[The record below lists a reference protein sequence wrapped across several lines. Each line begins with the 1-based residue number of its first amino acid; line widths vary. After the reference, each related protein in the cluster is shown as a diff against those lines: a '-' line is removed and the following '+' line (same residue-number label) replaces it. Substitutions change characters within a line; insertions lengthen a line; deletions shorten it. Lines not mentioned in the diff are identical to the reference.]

1 MEKTFAKAE
10 ELADNVKEYFNTKIE
25 AVKLNAAEKSSYVI
39 ANLIAGMAALV
50 VLIFFLIFGGM
61 ALSFGLGEWIG
72 KTWAGFLIVAFL
84 YLLIGII
91 VWAAR
96 GKIIRLPVMNALI
109 QQLFNNDDEE
119 D

>member
-25 AVKLNAAEKSSYVI
+25 SVKLNAAEKSSYVI

-50 VLIFFLIFGGM
+50 VFIFFIIFAGV
-61 ALSFGLGEWIG
+61 ALSLVLGEWMG
-72 KTWAGFLIVAFL
+72 KQWAGFLVVAFF
-84 YLLIGII
+84 YLLVGIV